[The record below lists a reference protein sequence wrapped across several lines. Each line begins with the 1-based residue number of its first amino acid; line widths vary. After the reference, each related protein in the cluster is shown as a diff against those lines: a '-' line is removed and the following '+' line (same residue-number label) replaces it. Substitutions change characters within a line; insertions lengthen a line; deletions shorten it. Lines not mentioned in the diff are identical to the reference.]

1 MPSTDSKLGA
11 PFDIRVFGPL
21 EVRCAGKEVVLPQS
35 RKTRALL
42 AFLAVSGRPQR
53 RERLCEMFWEVPDD
67 PRGALRWSLSK
78 LRAVLGDVLDAD
90 HDTVSLSGGAVQA
103 DYQRV
108 KEALAA
114 DLRRTGLSELEELAT
129 LFRGPFLEDL
139 ALPRCPAFES
149 WRIALANEAELM
161 HLRLRRT

>member
-78 LRAVLGDVLDAD
+78 LRAVLGDALNAD
-90 HDTVSLSGGAVQA
+90 HDSVALSEGGAHV
-103 DYQRV
+103 DFQRV
-108 KEALAA
+108 KETLAV
-114 DLRRTGLSELEELAT
+114 DLRRAG
-129 LFRGPFLEDL
+129 
-139 ALPRCPAFES
+139 
-149 WRIALANEAELM
+149 
-161 HLRLRRT
+161 